1 MLDWKLWIESGEFEG
16 CLAGVEA
23 NSPRGHRINNMAGFS
38 KKSSAKPALRKANLK
53 KSNVDLSYMNQS
65 RLE

>member
-1 MLDWKLWIESGEFEG
+1 MLDWKLWIENGEFEG

-38 KKSSAKPALRKANLK
+38 KKSSAKPTLRKANIK
-53 KSNVDLSYMNQS
+53 K
-65 RLE
+65 